1 MRSSKQRSRS
11 KPNRPR
17 TLGNI
22 VNRVFDSSG
31 PEGKVRGT
39 PQQIIEKYQLLA
51 RDAQLSNDRVAY
63 ENFLQH
69 AEHYTRMLGEAQREA
84 QREAEQRQIHDNQ
97 QGGRQPRYGEQDGG
111 YGRSDEG
118 GSAVSDDPR
127 YQDSRDQDNRDQD
140 GRGQD
145 NRSQDNRGQDNRG
158 QDNRGQDNR
167 GQDNR
172 GTESRSNDNRHND
185 QRGQDRRDPRVTQQ
199 GQGAQNAEE
208 RRPSDQP
215 RAPRPYRD
223 PRDGD
228 ARSGAG
234 RKPVA
239 TADRGAGTDPA
250 DQAVADQPQAIQPTT
265 QPVAQPITQTGPK
278 STPRPRSAP
287 QSIADVI
294 AVVEARD
301 NAVADPEPKPA
312 KRKYAPRKPKLEA
325 GPTSGEAAE

>member
-145 NRSQDNRGQDNRG
+145 NRSQDNRGQDNR
-158 QDNRGQDNR
+158 
-167 GQDNR
+167 
-172 GTESRSNDNRHND
+172 
-185 QRGQDRRDPRVTQQ
+185 
-199 GQGAQNAEE
+199 
-208 RRPSDQP
+208 
-215 RAPRPYRD
+215 
-223 PRDGD
+223 
-228 ARSGAG
+228 
-234 RKPVA
+234 
-239 TADRGAGTDPA
+239 
-250 DQAVADQPQAIQPTT
+250 
-265 QPVAQPITQTGPK
+265 
-278 STPRPRSAP
+278 
-287 QSIADVI
+287 
-294 AVVEARD
+294 
-301 NAVADPEPKPA
+301 
-312 KRKYAPRKPKLEA
+312 
-325 GPTSGEAAE
+325 

>member
-145 NRSQDNRGQDNRG
+145 NRS

>member
-158 QDNRGQDNR
+158 S
-167 GQDNR
+167 
-172 GTESRSNDNRHND
+172 ESRSNDNRNND
-185 QRGQDRRDPRVTQQ
+185 QRGQDRRDPRVSQQ
-199 GQGAQNAEE
+199 GAGAQNADE
-208 RRPSDQP
+208 RRASDQP

-223 PRDGD
+223 PRDAD

-239 TADRGAGTDPA
+239 ASDRGLAIEPA
-250 DQAVADQPQAIQPTT
+250 DQGSVDHPQALQPTL
-265 QPVAQPITQTGPK
+265 PLAPK
-278 STPRPRSAP
+278 STPSPRPAP

-301 NAVADPEPKPA
+301 HAVADAEPKPA
-312 KRKYAPRKPKLEA
+312 KRKYTPRKPKPEA
-325 GPTSGEAAE
+325 SPSSGEAAE

>member
-158 QDNRGQDNR
+158 QDNRG
-167 GQDNR
+167 
-172 GTESRSNDNRHND
+172 TESRSNDNRHND

-301 NAVADPEPKPA
+301 NAVADSEPKPA

>member
-39 PQQIIEKYQLLA
+39 PQQIIEKYQILA

-97 QGGRQPRYGEQDGG
+97 QGGRQQRYGEQDGG
-111 YGRSDEG
+111 FGRSDEG
-118 GSAVSDDPR
+118 GPAVSDDPR
-127 YQDSRDQDNRDQD
+127 YQDSRDHDNRDQD
-140 GRGQD
+140 SGGQD

-167 GQDNR
+167 GQDNW
-172 GTESRSNDNRHND
+172 GSESRSTDNRNND
-185 QRGQDRRDPRVTQQ
+185 QRGQDRRDPRVSQQ
-199 GQGAQNAEE
+199 GAGAQNADE

-223 PRDGD
+223 PRDAD

-239 TADRGAGTDPA
+239 ASDRGLAIEPA
-250 DQAVADQPQAIQPTT
+250 DQGSVDHPQALQRSLPS
-265 QPVAQPITQTGPK
+265 VPK
-278 STPRPRSAP
+278 STPSPRPAP

-301 NAVADPEPKPA
+301 HAVADAEPKPA
-312 KRKYAPRKPKLEA
+312 KRKYTPRKPKPEA
-325 GPTSGEAAE
+325 SPSSGEAAE

>member
-1 MRSSKQRSRS
+1 MRSSKQRSRF

-84 QREAEQRQIHDNQ
+84 QRVAEQRQIHDNQ

-140 GRGQD
+140 GRGQY
-145 NRSQDNRGQDNRG
+145 NRSQDNRS
-158 QDNRGQDNR
+158 QDNR